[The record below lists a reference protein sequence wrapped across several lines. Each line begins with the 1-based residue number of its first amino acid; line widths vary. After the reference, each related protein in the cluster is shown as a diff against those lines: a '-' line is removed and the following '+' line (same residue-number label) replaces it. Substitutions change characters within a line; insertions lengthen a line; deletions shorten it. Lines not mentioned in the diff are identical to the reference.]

1 VSVAHAMLP
10 ETTHDEASRQAFA
23 GALRKYSFTV
33 LEPANR
39 ALCEGVV
46 APRFGE
52 ARDRRTKQAILVEM
66 EKRPEH
72 QLWHRFMQDWQDML
86 WRYAAECIDRQLPAL
101 VEKFQVRA
109 EARAA
114 GGSLTLNPDVRLSPY
129 QTAVDNHHFPGS
141 YYSETR
147 DDDVRQGAVLD
158 RAAHT
163 YLGNQL
169 GGEIHDRRG
178 QTLLAHV
185 RERWPGFAPKRIL
198 DLGCMTGTSTVPWAR
213 AFPDAEVYGLDTA
226 APVLRYA
233 HARSEA
239 LGAPVHYV
247 QANAEDT
254 GFDAESFDLI
264 VSHVFLH
271 ETSHGAVRTIFAECR
286 RLLRPGGIMA
296 HLEVPFRAELFGPW
310 DYIRS
315 AREGRYNQEPFWIGV
330 TKLDLAAVARE
341 AGFENVAMGYQA
353 TAANGMDAPP
363 GFAPLAQGKLDLSNW
378 FVVSG
383 VRPA

>member
-1 VSVAHAMLP
+1 MAHAMLP
-10 ETTHDEASRQAFA
+10 RTTHDEASRHAFA

-39 ALCEGVV
+39 RLAEEVV
-46 APRFGE
+46 APALGPG
-52 ARDRRTKQAILVEM
+52 ASKQAVLVAM
-66 EKRPEH
+66 ETRSEH
-72 QLWHRFMQDWQDML
+72 ALWHRFMQDWQDLL
-86 WRYAAECIDRQLPAL
+86 WRYAGECVDRQLDELTRRCRDHA
-101 VEKFQVRA
+101 A
-109 EARAA
+109 ARRA
-114 GGSLTLNPDVRLSPY
+114 GGSLTLDRDVRLSSY

-141 YYSETR
+141 YHAEGG
-147 DDDVRQGAVLD
+147 DDDLRQGAVLD

-185 RERWPGFAPKRIL
+185 RERLPDLAPRRIL

-213 AFPDAEVYGLDTA
+213 AYPEAEVFGLDTA

-239 LGAPVHYV
+239 LDARVHYV
-247 QANAEDT
+247 QANAEST
-254 GFDAESFDLI
+254 GFDDGSFDLV

-271 ETSHGAVRTIFAECR
+271 ETSNSAVRTIFGECR
-286 RLLRPGGIMA
+286 RLLRPGGVMA

-330 TKLDLAAVARE
+330 TKLDLAAVAE
-341 AGFENVAMGYQA
+341 AAGFTEVAMGYQA
-353 TAANGMDAPP
+353 TAANGLDAPP
-363 GFAPLAQGKLDLSNW
+363 GFVPLEQGRLDLSNW

-383 VRPA
+383 RKPA